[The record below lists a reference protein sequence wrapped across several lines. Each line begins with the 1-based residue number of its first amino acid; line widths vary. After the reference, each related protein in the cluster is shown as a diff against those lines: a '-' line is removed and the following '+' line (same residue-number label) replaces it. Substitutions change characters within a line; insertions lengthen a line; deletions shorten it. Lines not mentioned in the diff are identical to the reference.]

1 MKCPSQRTYLPGD
14 ESWELGSRIWT
25 ARLLHAMMR
34 SRIMMCGSPLLLFH
48 CVCPLKPSWILG
60 QSDPCRHVLSAHRG
74 VDFFGWGGRERLRLL
89 LLEKHVVYETA
100 EIEGQDR
107 TGLWILTNNSQ
118 RSDIII
124 FCIVGIICGFN
135 LNAPWLLKWL
145 LLTVYK
151 LVCQTVVGEVLT
163 SCRLQNRNKQ
173 NFNVYVQ
180 GLSPKHM
187 NQCGWISFLSKYLT
201 SQFVYVQRNYLHQ

>member
-1 MKCPSQRTYLPGD
+1 MKCPSQQTYLPGD

-74 VDFFGWGGRERLRLL
+74 VDFWGWGGERDWDFYCWRSMLFMRQLRR
-89 LLEKHVVYETA
+89 
-100 EIEGQDR
+100 DR
-107 TGLWILTNNSQ
+107 TELDSEYWQTTAREATLS
-118 RSDIII
+118 
-124 FCIVGIICGFN
+124 FFFIVGIICGFN

-145 LLTVYK
+145 LLQVLNLYVKQRWEKFSHHVDYK
-151 LVCQTVVGEVLT
+151 TET
-163 SCRLQNRNKQ
+163 SRT
-173 NFNVYVQ
+173 FT
-180 GLSPKHM
+180 
-187 NQCGWISFLSKYLT
+187 FT
-201 SQFVYVQRNYLHQ
+201 